1 MTPILFL
8 RLRTTLAVVAL
19 ASAIAAGAR
28 ADGGSYER
36 PDAPPYQ
43 PRKEVI
49 VTVPTLDH
57 HYRDDMV
64 EEGWRMYGA
73 HGGFDPRYN
82 SLDRQRPDACDPWK
96 NACRPAEPWWTR

>member
-1 MTPILFL
+1 MRASIT
-8 RLRTTLAVVAL
+8 RTIRVAAL
-19 ASAIAAGAR
+19 AGAVLLPAAAL

-36 PDAPPYQ
+36 PDAPPYAQ
-43 PRKEVI
+43 RRGVI

-73 HGGFDPRYN
+73 HGDFDPRYN

-96 NACRPAEPWWTR
+96 NRCRPAEPWWSR